1 LVTGFLAFPQW
12 GLTFLEKPLDKAGA
26 KCFDG
31 EVMKT
36 IEHKTNVTFNGEE
49 DYPVLVYADF
59 SYDEGDYLEAGHPYN
74 GHNKGWYLEDFR
86 VVDEDTGKPIILD
99 EIELRKLE
107 EELGDISL
115 EDC

>member
-1 LVTGFLAFPQW
+1 V
-12 GLTFLEKPLDKAGA
+12 K
-26 KCFDG
+26 
-31 EVMKT
+31 KT
-36 IEHKTNVTFNGEE
+36 IEHKTNATFNGEE

-59 SYDEGDYLEAGHPYN
+59 SYDEGEFLESGHPHN

-99 EIELRKLE
+99 EIELKMLE
-107 EELGDISL
+107 EELQDINL